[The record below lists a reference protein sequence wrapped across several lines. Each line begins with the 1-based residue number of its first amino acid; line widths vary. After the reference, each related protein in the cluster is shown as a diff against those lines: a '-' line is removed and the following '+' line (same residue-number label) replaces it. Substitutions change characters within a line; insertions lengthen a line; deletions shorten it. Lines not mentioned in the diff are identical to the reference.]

1 MSGSMQAPICS
12 RGIWLA
18 FAESRGKGWAG
29 AKAKPVSAHRWRA
42 GEHGKGRVGAPV
54 AHGCNGSYRL
64 GREGAK
70 EETAMKGS
78 MGIDH
83 ITLCVKNL
91 AAAEYLFTK
100 ILGFDVIWSAR
111 DVGSELSSMDT
122 VVVQRGNAKIALM
135 QGNDKAVRSQIN
147 DFIVK
152 FGQGVQHVAIEVD
165 DIDAV
170 CREWEAH
177 GVKFSGPVKEGRDG
191 FGPLKQR
198 FTYSLFPGSGMFI
211 ELTQRQHGDEKAKTF
226 VRSTVES
233 LYKDIERNQA
243 SGIERTIID
252 YDSSPIPMEKKP
264 LKQASLGEFC
274 FTGDVPCILI

>member
-1 MSGSMQAPICS
+1 MSGSMQAPSYS
-12 RGIWLA
+12 RRIWLA
-18 FAESRGKGWAG
+18 FAVSRRKGWAA
-29 AKAKPVSAHRWRA
+29 AKAEPVSAHRWRA

-111 DVGSELSSMDT
+111 DVGSEFSSMDT

-165 DIDAV
+165 DIEAV
-170 CREWEAH
+170 CREWEEH
-177 GVKFSGPVKEGRDG
+177 GVQFSGPLKEGRDG

-198 FTYSLFPGSGMFI
+198 FTHALFPEGGVFF
-211 ELTQRQHGDEKAKTF
+211 ELTQRQHGTEQSKTF
-226 VRSTVES
+226 VRGTVEA
-233 LYKDIERNQA
+233 LYKDIERDQLEDVH
-243 SGIERTIID
+243 STIID
-252 YDSSPIPMEKKP
+252 YGHLPAEESQES
-264 LKQASLGEFC
+264 
-274 FTGDVPCILI
+274 